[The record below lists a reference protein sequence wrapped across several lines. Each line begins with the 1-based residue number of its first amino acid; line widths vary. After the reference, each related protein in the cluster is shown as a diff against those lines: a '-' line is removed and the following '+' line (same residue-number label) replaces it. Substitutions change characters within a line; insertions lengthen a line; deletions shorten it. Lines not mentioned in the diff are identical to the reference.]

1 MMSIMRPTGFLRM
14 ALTIAALV
22 PTLAIGASI
31 DYPPAPKRPAT
42 ETLHGVTIVD
52 DYRWLEDNNAADV
65 REWVRA
71 ENALTR
77 RILDAVPQRA
87 EIVRRVEELM
97 RSRQATRGSLQYRGG
112 RVFAIKYAPP
122 KNQPMLVV
130 LPASLDVA
138 QERVVLDPTALDATG
153 HTAID
158 FYAASYDGR
167 YVAVSL
173 SQRGS
178 ERGTARVYEVD
189 SGRELPDVVPRV
201 KGPTAGGSI
210 EWAADSR
217 GFYYTRY
224 PADNER
230 PAADRA
236 FYQTVWFHTLGAET
250 GSDRFVLGRGFPR
263 IAEISLHGG
272 RDGRSLLAAVKN
284 GDGGEI
290 AWHVLAP
297 GRPWRQVA
305 GFRDGVKQ
313 MELGAD
319 GRLYARSMR
328 GALRGRIL
336 VLPATEPSIAK
347 AKVVVPEGELAA
359 DDLHVGRDR
368 LFVRYRD
375 GGPTRIAMFG
385 LDGAPLGELPVE
397 PLSNNSVVC
406 LLDGDDAIVRTT
418 SFVTPPTAFV
428 FRADSGRLVQA
439 ELDQRPPFNF
449 DDAVVERGF
458 ATSKDGTRVPVTVLR
473 LRSAKLDGS
482 NPALLNGYGGYGI
495 SIGPNFR
502 ALNRLWLD
510 LGGIY
515 AVAGIRGGGEYGEAW
530 HQAGMLTRKQ
540 NVFDDFAAAMQYLV
554 DRGYTRPDKLA
565 IEGGSNGGLTMGAA
579 LTQHPKAMRAVVSHV
594 GIYDPLHWETQD
606 NGVFNATEF
615 GSVRNPEQFRA
626 MLDYSPLRRATD
638 GTDYPAV
645 LLTSG
650 DNDGRVAPYESRK
663 FAARLQA
670 STRSGNPVLLRTE
683 SAAGHGQGSSL
694 DQRVQQSADVYTFLV
709 DQLGIP
715 VPPKST
721 Q

>member
-1 MMSIMRPTGFLRM
+1 MVAVLAP
-14 ALTIAALV
+14 ALAA
-22 PTLAIGASI
+22 GAPI
-31 DYPPAPKRPAT
+31 DYPPTAKRPAS
-42 ETLHGVTIVD
+42 ETLHGRTVVD
-52 DYRWLEDNNAADV
+52 DYRWLEDGKAAEV

-71 ENALTR
+71 QNALTR
-77 RILDAVPQRA
+77 SLLDAVPQRA
-87 EIVRRVEELM
+87 EIVRRVDELM

-122 KNQPMLVV
+122 KNQPVLVV

-138 QERVVLDPTALDATG
+138 QEHVVLDPIALDATG

-158 FYAASYDGR
+158 FYSASYDGR

-178 ERGTARVYEVD
+178 ERGTAHVFEVD
-189 SGRELPDVVPRV
+189 SGRALADIVPRV

-210 EWAADSR
+210 EWAADSG

-224 PADNER
+224 PAEGER

-236 FYQTVWFHTLGAET
+236 FYQTVWFHTLGADPA
-250 GSDRFVLGRGFPR
+250 SDRYVLGRGFPR

-272 RDGRSLLAAVKN
+272 RDGRSLVAAVKN

-313 MELGAD
+313 LELGAD
-319 GRLYARSMR
+319 GRLYVRSMR
-328 GALRGRIL
+328 SALRGRIL
-336 VLPATEPSIAK
+336 ALPVSEPSIAR
-347 AKVVVPEGELAA
+347 AKVIVPEGELAI
-359 DDLHVGRDR
+359 DDLHVGHDR

-375 GGPTRIAMFG
+375 GGPTRTAMFG
-385 LDGAPLGELPVE
+385 LDGTPLGELPAE
-397 PLSNNSVVC
+397 PLSNNVVAC
-406 LLDGDDAIVRTT
+406 MLDGDDAIVRTS

-428 FRADSGRLVQA
+428 FHADSGRLVPVA
-439 ELDQRPPFNF
+439 LDERPPFNF

-473 LRSAKLDGS
+473 PRAAKLDGS
-482 NPALLNGYGGYGI
+482 NPALLTGYGGYGI
-495 SIGPNFR
+495 SIPPNFR
-502 ALNRLWLD
+502 VLNRLWLD
-510 LGGIY
+510 LGGVY

-554 DRGYTRPDKLA
+554 DRGYTRPERLA

-594 GIYDPLHWETQD
+594 GIYDPLHWEAQD
-606 NGVFNATEF
+606 NGAFNMTEF
-615 GSVRNPEQFRA
+615 GSVRDPAQFRA

-645 LLTSG
+645 LLTTG

-715 VPPKST
+715 VPPKSS